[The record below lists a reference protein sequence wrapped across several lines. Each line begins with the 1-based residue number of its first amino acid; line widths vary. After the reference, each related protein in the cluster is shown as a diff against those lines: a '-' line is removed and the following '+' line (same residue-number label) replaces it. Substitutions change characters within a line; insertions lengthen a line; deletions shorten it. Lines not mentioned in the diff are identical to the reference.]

1 MLIQQVANDLLK
13 ASKMN
18 QQADDIENI
27 LSKEHADLS
36 AAVTLFAPGSILDAS
51 REDVSC
57 VRYVLFCC
65 CALCTFCLFSVSL
78 L

>member
-1 MLIQQVANDLLK
+1 MFFFVLIQVANDLSK

-18 QQADDIENI
+18 QQADDVEDI

-51 REDVSC
+51 REDVSA
-57 VRYVLFCC
+57 
-65 CALCTFCLFSVSL
+65 ALCCLA
-78 L
+78 

>member
-1 MLIQQVANDLLK
+1 
-13 ASKMN
+13 MN

-51 REDVSC
+51 REDVSA
-57 VRYVLFCC
+57 VLPGMMRVPFVLS
-65 CALCTFCLFSVSL
+65 ARL
-78 L
+78 

>member
-1 MLIQQVANDLLK
+1 MQVANDLSK
-13 ASKMN
+13 AHKMN

-51 REDVSC
+51 REDVSAVLTC
-57 VRYVLFCC
+57 VTCMILNLQRISFIE
-65 CALCTFCLFSVSL
+65 AL
-78 L
+78 